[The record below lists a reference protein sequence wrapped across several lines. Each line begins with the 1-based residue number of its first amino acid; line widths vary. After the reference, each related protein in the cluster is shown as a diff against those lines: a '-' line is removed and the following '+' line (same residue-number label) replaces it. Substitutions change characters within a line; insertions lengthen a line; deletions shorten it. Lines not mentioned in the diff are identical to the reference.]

1 MDLPLLSNALQWPS
15 ECSNSA
21 NVRLEAFKEGMR
33 FYIENLVSRLR
44 LSATNSSFRLMGT
57 RTGRMGGSKLRV
69 R

>member
-1 MDLPLLSNALQWPS
+1 MEPPLLSNALQWPS
-15 ECSNSA
+15 DCANSA
-21 NVRLEAFKEGMR
+21 NVGLEAFKEGMR
-33 FYIENLVSRLR
+33 FYFETLVSRLR